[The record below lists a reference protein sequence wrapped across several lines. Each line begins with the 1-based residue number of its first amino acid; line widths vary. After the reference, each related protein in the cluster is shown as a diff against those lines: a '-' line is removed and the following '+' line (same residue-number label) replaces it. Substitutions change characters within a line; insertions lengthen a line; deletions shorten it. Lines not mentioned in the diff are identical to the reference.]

1 MNPEIE
7 RRNQVIS
14 SLLEAIADNRTI
26 KLPQFDPSLP
36 QSPLA
41 NTVALIGLEPND
53 YCGHFGEMR
62 YQFEGEEDLLH
73 LIVTRI
79 DGDKLSPKEAQEV
92 AALLFDGIPVALIR
106 LHPGV
111 FSQHFYIGHDDV
123 ERYVTRQID
132 SI

>member
-1 MNPEIE
+1 MNPSIE
-7 RRNQVIS
+7 RRNQVIA

-26 KLPQFDPSLP
+26 KLPAFDPDLP
-36 QSPLA
+36 QNPLA

-53 YCGHFGEMR
+53 FCGTVGEMR

-73 LIVTRI
+73 MIVTRI
-79 DGDKLSPKEAQEV
+79 DGQRLSPKEAQQV
-92 AALLFDGIPVALIR
+92 AALLYDGIPVALIR
-106 LHPGV
+106 LHPGE

-123 ERYVTRQID
+123 ERYITRQLD